1 MKISHIKLSGFKS
14 FVDPTTL
21 HLSNNLTGIVG
32 PNGCGKSNIV
42 DAVLWVMGE
51 ISAKHL
57 RGDSMA
63 DVIFNGSN
71 SRKPVGQAMVELV
84 FDNSEGGFL
93 GQYAGYAE
101 IAIKRQVTRDGG
113 SDYFLNGVR
122 CRRKD
127 ITDLFLGTGL
137 GSRSYAVIEQGM
149 ISRVV
154 EAKPEELR
162 VFMEE
167 AAGISRYKERRKET
181 EARIRDAKGNIAR
194 LTDIRDEL
202 EKQISKLQQQARA
215 AEKFQ
220 RLRDEERRLRAES
233 IALSYRQLEREGNE
247 HHLVTQA
254 RTLAVDAA
262 MAQLREIELG
272 TEQTRQART
281 AANDGFNQ
289 VQARY
294 YSSGAEIARLEQ
306 AIQHAKD
313 RQQALEQE
321 LERLGQD
328 LARAEGQTAA
338 DEQACASLKTEIEH
352 LIPQHGRASEEER
365 EAAARLLAQEAQLQ
379 TLQMA
384 LDTHGEE
391 ATQLSRA
398 ESAEGARVQHLS
410 QSLGATRERLRGLRS
425 DLSALASREEV
436 SSLDSLS
443 HDLAGLESSYQDLQ
457 ARKAE
462 FQASIREL
470 HERRDCLG
478 SELNDL
484 QTKLQA
490 AIGRR
495 ASLEALRDGQAGVD
509 LGAARAWLE
518 SQGIVNPGRVV
529 QELAV
534 DPGWEPALEM
544 VLGDFIN
551 AFIFKTI
558 DGISNKFDTYGQGLL
573 CALESADGEC
583 KDPGPEPLSA
593 ELLLSRVGG
602 PHPITSLLRGV
613 YVAEDVPAALSLRPR
628 LRSGESVVT
637 RGGVWLGCN
646 WMKLKRAE
654 GENGSA
660 LRVQQDLTA
669 ALEREHGLADQADGC
684 AARMAGTRQALAAAE
699 EENRSLEEHLIDAQ
713 GRIGSARE
721 KIAVRQAEDE
731 HIRMRNETLGAELR
745 ELEGRDRVATAEL
758 EGAEVR
764 LQSIRRD
771 LDALEARRAEVA
783 TSREQQKALLQGAK
797 DEWQGA
803 RERMH
808 EMALRLESMRAR
820 CRFLEQGFNRNR
832 LQVSEM
838 SVRRDELL
846 AALGQAAQPRDDLKK
861 ALQQALEERL
871 GVQAELAQARADL
884 QALDAHLREGAERRA
899 ETERGLQGLRDALE
913 QARVHEEGLRVRM
926 QTQHDLLAP
935 TGHTMEQLLPGLPAE
950 ANPEGWQE
958 HLSHIESRIE
968 RLGPINLAAVDEFQQ
983 LSERKKYLDDQ
994 HADLSEALATLDDA
1008 IRRMD
1013 RETRGRFKEVF
1024 EAVNFRLQSMFPRLF
1039 GGGQAYLELTDDDLL
1054 ATGITLMARP
1064 PGKRNTTVH
1073 LLSGGE
1079 KALTALA
1086 LMFAIFELNPAPF
1099 CLLDEVDA
1107 PLDDANA
1114 VHLCDMLRSMSESV
1128 QFLLVTHN
1136 KTTMEIAER
1145 LIGVT
1150 MQEAGVSR
1158 LVAVDIDAAVRL
1170 AATA

>member
-21 HLSNNLTGIVG
+21 HLSNNLTAIVG

-71 SRKPVGQAMVELV
+71 SRKPVGQATVELV

-101 IAIKRQVTRDGG
+101 MAIKRQVTRDGG

-149 ISRVV
+149 ISRVA

-162 VFMEE
+162 VFIEE

-181 EARIRDAKGNIAR
+181 EARIRDAKGNIGR

-202 EKQISKLQQQARA
+202 EKRISKLQQQARA

-233 IALSYRQLEREGNE
+233 MALTYRQLEREGNE
-247 HHLVTQA
+247 HRLVTQA

-272 TEQTRQART
+272 TEQTRQARV

-313 RQQALEQE
+313 RQQASEQE

-328 LARAEGQTAA
+328 LARAEGQTVS

-352 LIPQHGRASEEER
+352 LIPQHERASGEER
-365 EAAARLLAQEAQLQ
+365 EAGARLLAQEAQLQ
-379 TLQMA
+379 TLQTA
-384 LDTHGEE
+384 LDTQGEE

-410 QSLGATRERLRGLRS
+410 QSLAATRERLRGLRS

-443 HDLAGLESSYQDLQ
+443 HDLAGLESSYQDSQ

-470 HERRDCLG
+470 RERRDRLS
-478 SELNDL
+478 SELNDF

-518 SQGIVNPGRVV
+518 SQG
-529 QELAV
+529 
-534 DPGWEPALEM
+534 
-544 VLGDFIN
+544 
-551 AFIFKTI
+551 
-558 DGISNKFDTYGQGLL
+558 
-573 CALESADGEC
+573 
-583 KDPGPEPLSA
+583 
-593 ELLLSRVGG
+593 
-602 PHPITSLLRGV
+602 
-613 YVAEDVPAALSLRPR
+613 
-628 LRSGESVVT
+628 
-637 RGGVWLGCN
+637 
-646 WMKLKRAE
+646 
-654 GENGSA
+654 
-660 LRVQQDLTA
+660 
-669 ALEREHGLADQADGC
+669 
-684 AARMAGTRQALAAAE
+684 
-699 EENRSLEEHLIDAQ
+699 
-713 GRIGSARE
+713 
-721 KIAVRQAEDE
+721 
-731 HIRMRNETLGAELR
+731 
-745 ELEGRDRVATAEL
+745 
-758 EGAEVR
+758 
-764 LQSIRRD
+764 
-771 LDALEARRAEVA
+771 
-783 TSREQQKALLQGAK
+783 
-797 DEWQGA
+797 
-803 RERMH
+803 
-808 EMALRLESMRAR
+808 
-820 CRFLEQGFNRNR
+820 
-832 LQVSEM
+832 
-838 SVRRDELL
+838 
-846 AALGQAAQPRDDLKK
+846 
-861 ALQQALEERL
+861 
-871 GVQAELAQARADL
+871 
-884 QALDAHLREGAERRA
+884 
-899 ETERGLQGLRDALE
+899 
-913 QARVHEEGLRVRM
+913 
-926 QTQHDLLAP
+926 
-935 TGHTMEQLLPGLPAE
+935 
-950 ANPEGWQE
+950 
-958 HLSHIESRIE
+958 
-968 RLGPINLAAVDEFQQ
+968 
-983 LSERKKYLDDQ
+983 
-994 HADLSEALATLDDA
+994 
-1008 IRRMD
+1008 
-1013 RETRGRFKEVF
+1013 
-1024 EAVNFRLQSMFPRLF
+1024 
-1039 GGGQAYLELTDDDLL
+1039 
-1054 ATGITLMARP
+1054 
-1064 PGKRNTTVH
+1064 
-1073 LLSGGE
+1073 
-1079 KALTALA
+1079 
-1086 LMFAIFELNPAPF
+1086 
-1099 CLLDEVDA
+1099 
-1107 PLDDANA
+1107 
-1114 VHLCDMLRSMSESV
+1114 
-1128 QFLLVTHN
+1128 
-1136 KTTMEIAER
+1136 
-1145 LIGVT
+1145 
-1150 MQEAGVSR
+1150 
-1158 LVAVDIDAAVRL
+1158 
-1170 AATA
+1170 

>member
-71 SRKPVGQAMVELV
+71 SRKPVGQATVELV

-101 IAIKRQVTRDGG
+101 IAIKRQVARDGG

-162 VFMEE
+162 VFLEE

-181 EARIRDAKGNIAR
+181 EARIRDAQGNIAR
-194 LTDIRDEL
+194 LTDLRDEL
-202 EKQISKLQQQARA
+202 DKQLSKLQHQARA
-215 AEKFQ
+215 AEMFQ

-233 IALSYRQLEREGNE
+233 IALAYRELERESTE
-247 HHLVTQA
+247 QRLVTHA
-254 RTLAVDAA
+254 RAVAVDSAL
-262 MAQLREIELG
+262 AQLRAIELAA
-272 TEQTRQART
+272 EQTRQARSV
-281 AANDGFNQ
+281 ANDNFNQ

-313 RQQALEQE
+313 RQRALEQE
-321 LERLGQD
+321 LERLGVD
-328 LARAEGQTAA
+328 LARAEEQTVA
-338 DEQACASLKTEIEH
+338 DEHACASLKTEIEY
-352 LIPQHGRASEEER
+352 LTPQYGLASGEER
-365 EAAARLLAQEAQLQ
+365 EAGARLLAQEAQLQ
-379 TLQMA
+379 TLQGA
-384 LDTHGEE
+384 LDAHGEE

-410 QSLGATRERLRGLRS
+410 QSLAATREQLQRLRS
-425 DLSALASREEV
+425 DLGALASREGD
-436 SSLDSLS
+436 SSLDSLCS
-443 HDLAGLESSYQDLQ
+443 DLAGIESSCQDLQ

-462 FQASIREL
+462 VQASMREL
-470 HERRDCLG
+470 RERRDLLS
-478 SELNDL
+478 SELNDF

-518 SQGIVNPGRVV
+518 SQGVVNPGRVV
-529 QELAV
+529 QDLAV
-534 DPGWEPALEM
+534 DPGWEAALEM

-551 AFIFKTI
+551 AFKVKTI
-558 DGISNKFDTYGQGLL
+558 SRISSELESYSQYLL
-573 CALESADGEC
+573 CALETADSEC
-583 KDPGPEPLSA
+583 KEPDREPLAA
-593 ELLLSRVGG
+593 ELLLSRVRE
-602 PHPITSLLRGV
+602 PHPITCLLGGV
-613 YVAEDVPAALSLRPR
+613 YLAEDVPTALSLRPC

-646 WMKLKRAE
+646 WMKMKRAP
-654 GENGSA
+654 GEDGSA
-660 LRVQQDLTA
+660 LRVQKDLNTA
-669 ALEREHGLADQADGC
+669 AERERCLADQVDGC
-684 AARMAGTRQALAAAE
+684 AARMAGTRQALAEAE
-699 EENRSLEEHLIDAQ
+699 EEIRSLEEQLIEAQ

-721 KIAVRQAEDE
+721 RIAARQAEDE
-731 HIRMRNETLGAELR
+731 RIRMRNETLVAELR
-745 ELEGRDRVATAEL
+745 GIEERDRSDAAAL
-758 EGAEVR
+758 EAANVC

-783 TSREQQKALLQGAK
+783 TSREQQKALLQSAK
-797 DEWQGA
+797 DERQNA

-808 EMALRLESMRAR
+808 EMALRLESTRAR
-820 CRFLEQGFNRNR
+820 CGSLEEGLNRNR
-832 LQVSEM
+832 LQIEQM
-838 SVRRDELL
+838 KVRRDELL
-846 AALGQAAQPRDDLKK
+846 AALGETAQPNDDLKA
-861 ALQQALEERL
+861 ALQHALEERL
-871 GVQAELAQARADL
+871 GVEAELAEARADL

-899 ETERGLQGLRDALE
+899 ETERGLQELRDALE
-913 QARVHEEGLRVRM
+913 QARLHEEALRVRM

-935 TGHTMEQLLPGLPAE
+935 TGHSMEQLLTGLPAE
-950 ANPEGWQE
+950 AEPAAWQE
-958 HLSHIESRIE
+958 RLSHIESRIG
-968 RLGPINLAAVDEFQQ
+968 RLGPINLAAVDECEQ
-983 LSERKKYLDDQ
+983 LRERKKYLDDQ
-994 HADLSEALATLDDA
+994 NADLSEALATLDGA

-1024 EAVNFRLQSMFPRLF
+1024 EAVNSRLQSMFPRLF
-1039 GGGQAYLELTDDDLL
+1039 GGGHAYLELTDDDLL
-1054 ATGITLMARP
+1054 ATGISLMARP

-1086 LMFAIFELNPAPF
+1086 LVFAIFELNPAPF

-1128 QFLLVTHN
+1128 QFLFVTHN

-1158 LVAVDIDAAVRL
+1158 LVAVDIDAAMQL